1 LLFISIKL
9 VISRDNEQANEIVG
23 SRICVP
29 NETWFRL
36 INLCV
41 YTPITIRFGA
51 EEDIVYPSCSYIL
64 PNLTLIGVLPVL
76 LQLGVDAGS
85 SILVFK
91 KRLLRLIAFA
101 SFVSDKI

>member
-9 VISRDNEQANEIVG
+9 VISRDNQQANEIVG

-64 PNLTLIGVLPVL
+64 PNLTLIGVLPASLAV
-76 LQLGVDAGS
+76 S

-91 KRLLRLIAFA
+91 KLLLRLIPFA